1 MKESFLQFLWQY
13 GLFNAQEL
21 KTTDGIPVQIE
32 NRGWLNKN
40 SGPDFL
46 NARIRIGEQNWA
58 GQVGC
63 QESIFAV
70 NGDSKNPYNRRYE
83 LNEEVRLTVLIGL
96 RYQVLNT

>member
-46 NARIRIGEQNWA
+46 NVRIRIGDKHWA

-63 QESIFAV
+63 QESNFAV
-70 NGDSKNPYNRRYE
+70 NGDFKNPYNQRYE
-83 LNEEVRLTVLIGL
+83 LNEEVRLTGLIGL
-96 RYQVLNT
+96 RYQVLNN

>member
-21 KTTDGIPVQIE
+21 KTTEGIPVQIE

-40 SGPDFL
+40 SGSDFL

-58 GQVGC
+58 G
-63 QESIFAV
+63 SRF
-70 NGDSKNPYNRRYE
+70 KN
-83 LNEEVRLTVLIGL
+83 LFV
-96 RYQVLNT
+96 

>member
-21 KTTDGIPVQIE
+21 KTTEGIPVQIE

-46 NARIRIGEQNWA
+46 NARIRMGEQNWA
-58 GQVGC
+58 GRVVRI
-63 QESIFAV
+63 ESIFAV
-70 NGDSKNPYNRRYE
+70 NGDFKNPYNQRYE
-83 LNEEVRLTVLIGL
+83 LNEEDCLEVLIGL